1 MKKFV
6 FNLELVLKLRKKEEE
21 KITQELAAAQIRYQ
35 QIMEEIKGVEAQIS
49 LNYANLKKIY
59 SGNIDI
65 AMITSIKLYL
75 EKLKRD
81 RAMLEEKAEEAASE
95 VEEVKKRLLE
105 AVKNR
110 KIIEKHKENEY
121 EKYRAEFLKNDNL
134 IIDEISSNMKTP
146 HL

>member
-81 RAMLEEKAEEAASE
+81 RAMLEEKAAEAASE